1 MKKNLLLLAL
11 LGTGLMLSGI
21 GCGTTDSASSDTGKA
36 EAKAD
41 ETKTAIPIPAD
52 SPFAKIKLDMSMD
65 EVFALIG
72 RPDDTSNHITG
83 KAFMPYYYGGDT
95 HRTEAIY
102 KGQGRIIFCPRNHW
116 TQSLGVME
124 IVYNPSEK

>member
-1 MKKNLLLLAL
+1 MKKNLFLLAL
-11 LGTGLMLSGI
+11 LGTGLALSGV
-21 GCGTTDSASSDTGKA
+21 GCGTTDSASSEPAKEDVKA
-36 EAKAD
+36 AAV
-41 ETKTAIPIPAD
+41 PIPAD

>member
-1 MKKNLLLLAL
+1 MKKNLFLLAL

-21 GCGTTDSASSDTGKA
+21 GCGTTESASS
-36 EAKAD
+36 ESAKE
-41 ETKTAIPIPAD
+41 ETKSAIPIPAD

-65 EVFALIG
+65 EVYALIG

-83 KAFMPYYYGGDT
+83 KAFIPHYYGGDT

-116 TQSLGVME
+116 TQSLGVIE